1 MTSRPNFEQTYR
13 TWSSPILLELKKRE
27 HQMAPVERQA
37 LENVLV
43 ERRLLDIGNPDGIER
58 RQGKSH
64 RVIDPAFESL
74 IPLLDC
80 GNIPPLF
87 HGTQGTRHQ

>member
-1 MTSRPNFEQTYR
+1 MTSRRNIEQTYR

-43 ERRLLDIGNPDGIER
+43 ERRLLDLGNPDGVER
-58 RQGKSH
+58 RKKPGQSKRHG
-64 RVIDPAFESL
+64 AL
-74 IPLLDC
+74 IPRL
-80 GNIPPLF
+80 NP
-87 HGTQGTRHQ
+87 

>member
-1 MTSRPNFEQTYR
+1 MTSRRNIEQTYR

-43 ERRLLDIGNPDGIER
+43 ERRLLDVGNPNGPDR
-58 RQGKSH
+58 RQSTAGKND
-64 RVIDPAFESL
+64 RP
-74 IPLLDC
+74 
-80 GNIPPLF
+80 G
-87 HGTQGTRHQ
+87 

>member
-1 MTSRPNFEQTYR
+1 MTSRRNIEQTYR

-43 ERRLLDIGNPDGIER
+43 ERRLLDIGSPEGIER
-58 RQGKSH
+58 RRNSG
-64 RVIDPAFESL
+64 A
-74 IPLLDC
+74 
-80 GNIPPLF
+80 
-87 HGTQGTRHQ
+87 